1 MFTGIIEEI
10 GSVESINKR
19 SMSERIRIRCN
30 RVLEHTRVGDSIAVC
45 GVCLTVTSMDDGGF
59 TADVME
65 ETVKRSTLRILKVG
79 DPVNLERAMSSDGRF
94 GGHMVAGHVDGIG
107 NIVSVKK
114 QEMGI
119 IYRIKPENPHLFRYI
134 VEKGSVALDG
144 ISLTVASVDDK
155 EFTVSVIPHT
165 IVQTT
170 LKVKSSGDLVNIETD
185 IMGKYVEKARG
196 AEEQSGS
203 DGRGLSGR
211 LSGDFAAGEAF
222 LRENGF

>member
-119 IYRIKPENPHLFRYI
+119 IYRIKPENHHLFRYI
-134 VEKGSVALDG
+134 VEKGMRRSWDICPLG
-144 ISLTVASVDDK
+144 
-155 EFTVSVIPHT
+155 
-165 IVQTT
+165 
-170 LKVKSSGDLVNIETD
+170 TD
-185 IMGKYVEKARG
+185 NAR
-196 AEEQSGS
+196 
-203 DGRGLSGR
+203 
-211 LSGDFAAGEAF
+211 
-222 LRENGF
+222 LRQRYDQQ